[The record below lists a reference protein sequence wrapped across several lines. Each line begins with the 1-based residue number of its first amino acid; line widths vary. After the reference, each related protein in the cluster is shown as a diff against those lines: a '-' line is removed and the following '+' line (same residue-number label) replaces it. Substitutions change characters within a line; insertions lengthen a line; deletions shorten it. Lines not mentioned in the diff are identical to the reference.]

1 MYLFACVL
9 FDLSSLVCALCCSR
23 SLAQKLELSE
33 EEAEKWIVNLI
44 RHSKVSAKIDSQ
56 SNQLHINNNFPSIYQ
71 QVIDKTKPLV
81 TRTQILVNSL
91 ERRERSASS

>member
-1 MYLFACVL
+1 M
-9 FDLSSLVCALCCSR
+9 SR

-56 SNQLHINNNFPSIYQ
+56 SNQLHINSNFPSIYQ

-81 TRTQILVNSL
+81 TRTQIVVSSL
-91 ERRERSASS
+91 ERRERSASSS